1 MPSFT
6 AIRRLSLR
14 LALLAI
20 ATIAGPSFASA
31 HATLIE
37 TTPAIDAR
45 VADGPAFVELLFDQ
59 PVELLSARAVELG
72 GGGAP
77 PFAGGETKGTHLRL
91 RFGTAFPP
99 GDYAIVYRAASA
111 DGHPV
116 QGTLR
121 FGVGEGRPLAIRT
134 LANADHEATYGWL
147 AAAILV
153 RFSISAVAAV
163 VAGGFL
169 YALFVAVPGATYR
182 SAAPRLACLGAALS
196 LLDIGV
202 RAAFLTDVT
211 PLGFFDPELWRFGLA
226 QEAGI
231 ARLAGMPGFL
241 LLAFAWAFGV
251 SRALGIAGTALVLL
265 SLAGSSHA
273 TGPSPRWFGGGALF
287 LHIAAVLFWFGAF
300 APLIGALTRGGGA
313 SLPEVRRFARRM
325 VPALI
330 VIATT
335 GAALVTVQV
344 GSVQSL
350 LASDYATPL
359 ALKLVFVVVLLAIAA
374 ANRWIRT
381 PMLRLEPARGAWS
394 LARAIRIEGAIAL
407 GALGFATL
415 LAYSPPPRTLTAAMP
430 LALHLEAAKDDAQ
443 TAIIAGATALA
454 AVTIEP
460 ARTGRNRLL
469 VALTDPDDLPMP
481 GAVLTARFE
490 RVDGNAQ
497 PLSFLLR
504 DAGGGDYAASPI
516 ELPAAGAWRLTLIVE
531 RPTAATIHLETEITL
546 K

>member
-20 ATIAGPSFASA
+20 ATIAGPHFASA

-45 VADGPAFVELLFDQ
+45 VADSPAFVELVFDQ

-72 GGGAP
+72 GGAAP
-77 PFAGGETKGTHLRL
+77 SYVGGTSAGTNLRL
-91 RFGTAFPP
+91 YFGAAFAP
-99 GDYAIVYRAASA
+99 GDYAIVYRAASS

-116 QGTLR
+116 KGTLR
-121 FGVGEGRPLAIRT
+121 FGVGAGQPIAIRT
-134 LANADHEATYGWL
+134 LASGDPEATYGWL
-147 AAAILV
+147 GIAIFV
-153 RFSISAVAAV
+153 RFSITVVAV
-163 VAGGFL
+163 VIAGGLL
-169 YALFVAVPGATYR
+169 YALFVAVPGVTYR

-202 RAAFLTDVT
+202 RAAFLADAA
-211 PLGFFDPELWRFGLA
+211 PLGLFDPGLWRFGLM

-231 ARLAGMPGFL
+231 ARLAGVPGFL
-241 LLAFAWAFGV
+241 LLAFAWAYGA

-265 SLAGSSHA
+265 SIAGASHV
-273 TGPSPRWFGGGALF
+273 TGPSPRWFGAAALV
-287 LHIAAVLFWFGAF
+287 LHLAAVLFWFGAF

-313 SLPEVRRFARRM
+313 SLPEIRRFARRM

-335 GAALVTVQV
+335 GAALLGVQV
-344 GSVQSL
+344 GSLQGL

-359 ALKLVFVVVLLAIAA
+359 ALKLAFVIVLLAIAA
-374 ANRWIRT
+374 ANKWIRT
-381 PMLRLEPARGAWS
+381 PLLHRDPQRGAWS
-394 LARAIRIEGAIAL
+394 LARAIRIEGAVAL

-415 LAYSPPPRTLTAAMP
+415 LAYTAPPRVLGLAAHSG
-430 LALHLEAAKDDAQ
+430 LHLEAAKDDAQ
-443 TAIIAGATALA
+443 TAIVAGAA
-454 AVTIEP
+454 AVAAATLDP
-460 ARTGRNRLL
+460 ARAGRNRLL
-469 VALTDPDDLPMP
+469 VSLSDADDLPMP
-481 GAVLTARFE
+481 GVTLTARFTRE
-490 RVDGNAQ
+490 EGGAAPQTFALHDM
-497 PLSFLLR
+497 
-504 DAGGGDYAASPI
+504 GGGDYAASPI
-516 ELPAAGAWRLTLIVE
+516 ELPGTGAWRLTLIVE
-531 RPTAATIHLETEITL
+531 RPDAETIHLETEVTL

>member
-1 MPSFT
+1 MPLFT

-14 LALLAI
+14 LAFLAI
-20 ATIAGPSFASA
+20 ATIAGPHPASA

-37 TTPAIDAR
+37 TTPALDAR
-45 VADGPAFVELLFDQ
+45 VAESLASVELVFDQ

-72 GGGAP
+72 GGLAP
-77 PFAGGETKGTHLRL
+77 AFAGGETTGTRLRL
-91 RFGTAFPP
+91 RFGGVFPP

-111 DGHPV
+111 DGHPI

-134 LANADHEATYGWL
+134 LASGDPEATYGWL
-147 AAAILV
+147 AVAIFV
-153 RFSISAVAAV
+153 RFSITAVAVV

-169 YALFVAVPGATYR
+169 YALFIAVPGITYR

-202 RAAFLTDVT
+202 RAAFLTDAP
-211 PLGFFDPELWRFGLA
+211 PLGLFDPALWHFGLM

-231 ARLAGMPGFL
+231 ARLAGVPGFL
-241 LLAFAWAFGV
+241 LLAFAWAYGA
-251 SRALGIAGTALVLL
+251 SRAFGIAGTALVLL

-273 TGPSPRWFGGGALF
+273 TGPSPRWFGGAALA
-287 LHIAAVLFWFGAF
+287 LHLAAVMFWFGAF
-300 APLIGALTRGGGA
+300 APLIGALTRNGGA
-313 SLPEVRRFARRM
+313 SLTEVRRFARRM

-330 VIATT
+330 VIAAT
-335 GAALVTVQV
+335 GAVLLSIQV
-344 GSVQSL
+344 GSIQSL

-359 ALKLVFVVVLLAIAA
+359 ALKLAFVVVLLAIAA
-374 ANRWIRT
+374 VNKWIRT
-381 PMLRLEPARGAWS
+381 PMLRLDPQRGAWS
-394 LARAIRIEGAIAL
+394 LARAIRIEGAVAL

-415 LAYSPPPRTLTAAMP
+415 LGYTAPPRVVAVVP
-430 LALHLEAAKDDAQ
+430 HSALHLEAAKDDAQ
-443 TAIIAGATALA
+443 TMIIAGATAVA
-454 AVTIEP
+454 AVTLDP
-460 ARTGRNRLL
+460 ARAGLNRLL

-490 RVDGNAQ
+490 SVDGNAT
-497 PLSFLLR
+497 PVSFVLR

-531 RPTAATIHLETEITL
+531 PPGAATIHLETEVTL